1 MKRPAYSIGVRLFV
15 WIFGSMAL
23 ISVTA
28 SYLTFRGTSRAWME
42 SFEQHAA
49 QTSAVIE
56 RALRYGMLLNRK
68 DEVHAALR
76 NIAREPG
83 IRSIRVYDKMGRI
96 MFSSDAQEIGRKV
109 DRTAEACV
117 TCHDPDEQMEAV
129 PDRIS
134 SRVFRDASGAL
145 LVGHIYPIKNA
156 DQCSSASCHAH
167 SPKRTVLGVLDV
179 TMSMD
184 AIRVG
189 QVEAQ
194 RTTFYGTLV
203 MALVGGVV
211 TAVFIWKFVR
221 LPVLRLVEGT
231 RRVAAGDLSAKI
243 DLDAR
248 GELGELARAFNH
260 MTGDLAAARERTQK
274 WEEEL
279 ERAVDE
285 KTEKLSRAQHQM
297 TQMEKMASLGKLAA
311 TVAHELNN
319 PLAGILVYA
328 KLIRRE
334 LGGEALS
341 PEAKAEA
348 LRYIDVISQE
358 TARCG
363 DIVKNLLVFARES
376 RTQFVQQNLNPI
388 VERAMMTVRHLVKHA
403 AVDCSVEPLA
413 GDDRFIGD
421 ANQIQQALV
430 ALLVNAIEAMPQ
442 GGELS
447 LKSRAD
453 DQRLTIEVADT
464 GTGIPPD
471 VLPHV
476 FEPFVSTKGSEKGV
490 GLGLAIVYGIVT
502 RHRGTIE
509 VESEVGKGTK
519 FVLQLPRD
527 PLQAQA
533 QARSEEPPAA

>member
-1 MKRPAYSIGVRLFV
+1 MKRSAHSIGVKLFG

-23 ISVTA
+23 IFVTA
-28 SYLTFRGTSRAWME
+28 SYFTFRGTSRAWIE

-83 IRSIRVYDKMGRI
+83 IRSIRVYDKLGRI
-96 MFSSDAQEIGRKV
+96 MFSSDAREVGRKV

-117 TCHDPDEQMEAV
+117 TCHDPDEPLEAV
-129 PDRIS
+129 PNRVS
-134 SRVFRDASGAL
+134 SRVFRDAGGAL
-145 LVGHIYPIKNA
+145 LMGHIYPIKNA
-156 DQCSSASCHAH
+156 PQCSTASCHAH
-167 SPKRTVLGVLDV
+167 SSRRTVLGVLDV

-189 QVEAQ
+189 QLEAEK
-194 RTTFYGTLV
+194 TTFYATVL
-203 MALVGGVV
+203 MALVGGLV
-211 TAVFIWKFVR
+211 TAVLIWKFVR

-231 RRVAAGDLSAKI
+231 RKVAGGDLSAHI
-243 DLDAR
+243 DLGVK
-248 GELGELARAFNH
+248 GELGELASAFNH
-260 MTGDLAAARERTQK
+260 MTDDLARAREHTQK

-285 KTEKLSRAQHQM
+285 KTEKLTSAQRQL
-297 TQMEKMASLGKLAA
+297 TQMERMASLGKLSA

-328 KLIRRE
+328 KLIKRE
-334 LGGEALS
+334 IAGDELS
-341 PEAKAEA
+341 VEGKAEA
-348 LRYIDVISQE
+348 LRYVDVISQE

-363 DIVKNLLVFARES
+363 DIVKNLLVFAREA
-376 RTQFVQQNLNPI
+376 RTQFIEQQLNPVI
-388 VERAMMTVRHLVKHA
+388 DRAVMTVRHLIKHA
-403 AVDCSVEPLA
+403 SLDLVVEPVV
-413 GDDRFIGD
+413 GDDRFVGD

-430 ALLVNAIEAMPQ
+430 ALLVNAIEAMPD
-442 GGELS
+442 GGELA
-447 LKSRAD
+447 LRAKSD
-453 DQRLTIEVADT
+453 NGHLSVEVTDT
-464 GTGIPPD
+464 GIGIPPD

-476 FEPFVSTKGSEKGV
+476 FEPFVSTKGAEKGV

-509 VESEVGKGTK
+509 VESEVNKGTK
-519 FVLQLPRD
+519 FVLCLPRD
-527 PLQAQA
+527 PLTAEA
-533 QARSEEPPAA
+533 SGEGPSAE